1 MRMRVIAVATA
12 IAAAGCATEKVQPPP
27 LTPVRVEAVGG
38 SGSTSALRY
47 SSAVL
52 PGRRVDLAFKVPGYI
67 GEIAQI
73 FDDGRSRILQD
84 GDRVQ
89 RGQVLAR
96 IRPVDFQTK
105 VNQAQS
111 QQQEVDAAYAQAQ
124 QAFDRA
130 RQLYEKKS
138 LTRTD
143 YDAAKAAFDMV
154 AAKREG
160 ARALV
165 AEASNALADS
175 SLTSPIDGVILKRLI
190 EVGSL
195 VGAGTPGFVIAD
207 NTSVKVLFG
216 LPDTVVKG
224 LTVHQAAAITT
235 ESYPNERFEGR
246 VTNVAPTADPG
257 SLVFDVEV
265 TVPNPGGRLK
275 PGMVAALEFARG
287 EQQEQQHAALTIPL
301 TAVIRSK
308 TKSDGYAV
316 FVIEEKDG
324 KAHARLRDVTLGG
337 MVGNTIGVAAGLTAN
352 DRVIVSGTTIVSD
365 GEAVEIL
372 K

>member
-1 MRMRVIAVATA
+1 MTRRWGTTAIVAVA
-12 IAAAGCATEKVQPPP
+12 AAVAGGCAAEHIEPPP
-27 LTPVRVEAVGG
+27 PTPVRVETVGG
-38 SGSTSALRY
+38 TEGGSASRY
-47 SSAVL
+47 SSAIL

-67 GEIAQI
+67 GDITQIA
-73 FDDGRSRILQD
+73 DSSGARILQE

-96 IRPVDFQTK
+96 IRPEDFQTK
-105 VNQAQS
+105 VNQARS
-111 QQQEVDAAYAQAQ
+111 QQQEVNAAYTQAQ
-124 QAFDRA
+124 QAFERA

-143 YDAAKAAFDMV
+143 FDAARAALDMV
-154 AAKREG
+154 VAKQEG

-165 AEASNALADS
+165 TEATNALADS
-175 SLTSPIDGVILKRLI
+175 SLTSPIDGTILKRLI

-195 VGAGTPGFVIAD
+195 VGPGTPGFVIAD

-216 LPDTVVKG
+216 LPDTIVK
-224 LTVHQAAAITT
+224 TFSVHQPTTVTT
-235 ESYPNERFEGR
+235 ESFPNEPFQGR
-246 VTNVAPTADPG
+246 VTNIAATADPG

-275 PGMVAALEFARG
+275 PGMVAALELVRG
-287 EQQEQQHAALTIPL
+287 EPQRQLTVPL
-301 TAVIRSK
+301 AAVIRSK

-316 FVIEEKDG
+316 FAVEEKEG
-324 KAHARLRDVTLGG
+324 KAHAKLRDVTLGG
-337 MVGNTIGVAAGLTAN
+337 MVGNAIGVIAGLSAG
-352 DRVIVSGTTIVSD
+352 DRVIVSGSTIVTD